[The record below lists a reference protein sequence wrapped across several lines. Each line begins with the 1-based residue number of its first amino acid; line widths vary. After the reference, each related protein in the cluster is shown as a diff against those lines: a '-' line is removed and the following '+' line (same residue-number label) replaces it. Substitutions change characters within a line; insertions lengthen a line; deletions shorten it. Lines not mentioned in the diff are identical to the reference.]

1 MIQLRRHRV
10 CSLFNMVRTRTGSDS
25 GGMHGS
31 SRSTV
36 GVALASTIGV
46 AQLITNYSCLML

>member
-1 MIQLRRHRV
+1 
-10 CSLFNMVRTRTGSDS
+10 MVRTRTGSDS